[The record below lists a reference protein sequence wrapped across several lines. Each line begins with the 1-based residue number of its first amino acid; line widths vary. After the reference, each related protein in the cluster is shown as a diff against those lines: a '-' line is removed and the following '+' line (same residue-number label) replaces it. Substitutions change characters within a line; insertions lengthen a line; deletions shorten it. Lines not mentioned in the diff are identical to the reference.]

1 MNGPEVGEDGGGPP
15 PAGAFGD
22 SNVLSTYR
30 SLRIGMVILVLMLF
44 VSIFIQAGSSGWCL
58 QSSISAYY
66 FTDVHAV
73 FIAVLCA
80 AGALLIVYKGS
91 TDTENVLYDFAGIW
105 AFVVAMVPTGWPTN
119 LEPDGVQRARGV
131 CGGPG
136 LPLVYNAG
144 QAIGNNVSVVF
155 VGVLLV
161 LLMSVLLAPGRYG
174 STWTFLGTIARV
186 VGGVF
191 TVALA
196 AQFVFASSWFERHGH
211 DWAAAAMFGYIILAV
226 WVNAFHAKVDPGTSS
241 RYVAAYRAVG
251 VAMLV
256 TLIAVF
262 VLSVTVRWT
271 LYVLVAE
278 FALLIEFALFWVV
291 QTVELWNMPYRNPS
305 SR

>member
-1 MNGPEVGEDGGGPP
+1 MTGVEN
-15 PAGAFGD
+15 

-44 VSIFIQAGSSGWCL
+44 VSVFVQAASSGWCL

-73 FIAVLCA
+73 FIAVLCSL
-80 AGALLIVYKGS
+80 GVLLVVYKGS
-91 TDTENVLYDFAGIW
+91 TDVEDVLYNFAGIL

-119 LEPDGVQRARGV
+119 LAPDGERRVRGL

-136 LPLVYNAG
+136 LPLDYNAG
-144 QAIGNNVSVVF
+144 QAVADNVSVVL

-161 LLMSVLLAPGRYG
+161 LLMSVTLAPGRLG
-174 STWTFLGTIARV
+174 NTWSPPGTVARV
-186 VGGVF
+186 VGVIV

-196 AQFVFASSWFERHGH
+196 LAFVWAPVWFEHHGH
-211 DWAAAAMFGYIILAV
+211 SWAAIAMFSFVIAGV
-226 WVNAFHAKVDPGTSS
+226 WVNALHAAVDPSTPR
-241 RYVAAYRAVG
+241 RYVRAYRVVG
-251 VAMLV
+251 AAMLV

-262 VLSVTVRWT
+262 VLSMTVRWT

-278 FALLIEFALFWVV
+278 SALLVEFGIFWVV
-291 QTVELWNMPYRNPS
+291 QTVELWNTPYRGCATAPPVPAE
-305 SR
+305 